1 VTTAIVE
8 RTRRARADDGGRTP
22 TARPGLV
29 AIGAAA
35 VLVVVVH
42 VWGRWLQARGH
53 ELFINLPPLVGH
65 VDLRQAWQA
74 VAAPAL
80 GVAAVVWGRRLSVG
94 LSWRH
99 LLWLAF
105 AAAAAWAIALALTEG
120 VAGFLRSPSGQRDY
134 LHDVPLIDSPL
145 TFLRTYVDEIDRY
158 ATHVRAHPPGM
169 VLLAWTVARAGGG
182 PAWLGAIEVAGAASA
197 VPAALLT
204 LRALSG
210 EERARAAAPFLA
222 LAPAAITMASSGD
235 AFFTG
240 VGAWAVAL
248 VVLAIVRGGRRGD
261 ALAIGGGVLFSVVA
275 FLSYGLVLLA
285 VIPVVVAT
293 ARHRWRSIGIAA
305 LGAVPVFLILLAA
318 GFWWVEGLLATRV
331 EYLESVARSRP
342 YWYFLVAN
350 VGAFCL
356 ILGPAT
362 IAGTAMLR
370 TRSTW
375 LLVGGA
381 LLAVALADLSGMSKA
396 ETERIWLPFAP
407 WVLLA
412 TSALPRPSLRTWI
425 AANVAFG
432 LALELAVRQPW

>member
-1 VTTAIVE
+1 
-8 RTRRARADDGGRTP
+8 
-22 TARPGLV
+22 
-29 AIGAAA
+29 
-35 VLVVVVH
+35 
-42 VWGRWLQARGH
+42 
-53 ELFINLPPLVGH
+53 
-65 VDLRQAWQA
+65 
-74 VAAPAL
+74 
-80 GVAAVVWGRRLSVG
+80 
-94 LSWRH
+94 
-99 LLWLAF
+99 
-105 AAAAAWAIALALTEG
+105 
-120 VAGFLRSPSGQRDY
+120 
-134 LHDVPLIDSPL
+134 
-145 TFLRTYVDEIDRY
+145 
-158 ATHVRAHPPGM
+158 M

-182 PAWLGAIEVAGAASA
+182 PAWLGAIEVVSAASA
-197 VPAALLT
+197 VPAALIT
-204 LRALSG
+204 LRAVSG

-222 LAPAAITMASSGD
+222 LAPAAISMASSGD

-240 VGAWAVAL
+240 VSAWAVAL

-261 ALAIGGGVLFSVVA
+261 AMAVGGGVLFSLVV

-285 VIPVVVAT
+285 VIPVVVAA
-293 ARHRWRSIGIAA
+293 ARRRWRAIGLAA
-305 LGAVPVFLILLAA
+305 LGAVPVFLVFLAA

-350 VGAFCL
+350 VAAFCL

-396 ETERIWLPFAP
+396 EAERIWLPFAP
-407 WVLLA
+407 WMLLA
-412 TSALPRPSLRTWI
+412 TSALPRSQLRTWL

-432 LALELAVRQPW
+432 LALELVVRQPW